1 MSQQQK
7 KIDWSSLWKKED
19 WWALWLGLVLFFYA
33 FIGFWA
39 YADALGWVPMWTK
52 WTDPGKAF
60 AVPNPKLV
68 FGSPWVNLVV
78 AWLVLMLLLAGPAK
92 LIGVKFGDWVRG
104 FSVVYWLWW
113 LCAFVIGYKP
123 IADVVTTEFAFTL
136 ALFVGMLLG
145 NLPRVPQWLLGS
157 ARGEWFIKTA
167 IVLLGA
173 KILFTDWIRYGG
185 TVLTMVLMSFPV
197 FMLLAFPIFR
207 LFTRNTDLSVVAA
220 VGVGV
225 CGVSASIA
233 AAGAIG
239 APAIYPT
246 MVSAAILIYAA
257 VELVIL
263 PWVGISLVKAG
274 VISPAAAGAWM
285 GLSVKTDGAAA
296 ASAEIVARGVGSD
309 IPLSI
314 GVMSKVLID
323 IWIGV
328 IAFVLALIWVFI
340 VETRRAAAE
349 QKAGVERRRPSPLEL
364 WFRFPKFVLGYFF
377 TSIVVSLLIM
387 HLAGTVYASQQ
398 NPVDAATKAVVPVV
412 VNRGTDPF
420 RVLLF
425 GLTFVAIGINTRFSL
440 MKQYKVWNLFIA
452 YGIALLIIIGL
463 AYLVSTSFFPK

>member
-1 MSQQQK
+1 MSQPR
-7 KIDWSSLWKKED
+7 KIDWSSLYKKED
-19 WWALWLGLVLFFYA
+19 WWALWLGLALFFYA
-33 FIGFWA
+33 FIGFYA
-39 YADALGWVPMWTK
+39 YRDALGWVPMWK
-52 WTDPGKAF
+52 VWTDISSPV
-60 AVPNPKLV
+60 AVPNPKMV
-68 FGSPWVNLVV
+68 FGSPWVNLIV
-78 AWLVLMLLLAGPAK
+78 AWIVLMLLLMGPAK
-92 LIGVKFGDWVRG
+92 LIGIKPSDWVRG
-104 FSVVYWLWW
+104 FTVIYWLWW
-113 LCAFVIGYKP
+113 ICAIITGYKP
-123 IADVVTTEFAFTL
+123 IASVVTTEFAFTL
-136 ALFVGMLLG
+136 ALFIGILIG
-145 NLPRVPQWLLGS
+145 NLPKLPQWLLGS

-185 TVLTMVLMSFPV
+185 SVLTMVLIGFPL

-207 LFTRNTDLSVVAA
+207 LFTKNTDLSVVSA

-257 VELVIL
+257 VELIIL
-263 PWVGISLVKAG
+263 PWVAISLVKSG
-274 VISPAAAGAWM
+274 VISEAAAGAWM

-296 ASAEIVARGVGSD
+296 ASAEIIARGIGSD
-309 IPLSI
+309 TPLKI

-328 IAFVLALIWVFI
+328 IAFVLALIWVFL
-340 VETRRAAAE
+340 VEPRRAAAAT
-349 QKAGVERRRPSPLEL
+349 QRKPSPLEL

-377 TSIVVSLLIM
+377 TSLVASALILS
-387 HLAGTVYASQQ
+387 LAGSVYAKAA
-398 NPVDAATKAVVPVV
+398 NPVDEATKAVVPILVGG
-412 VNRGTDPF
+412 GTDPF

-452 YGIALLIIIGL
+452 YGIALLVIIGV
-463 AYLVSTSFFPK
+463 AYLLATAFFPK